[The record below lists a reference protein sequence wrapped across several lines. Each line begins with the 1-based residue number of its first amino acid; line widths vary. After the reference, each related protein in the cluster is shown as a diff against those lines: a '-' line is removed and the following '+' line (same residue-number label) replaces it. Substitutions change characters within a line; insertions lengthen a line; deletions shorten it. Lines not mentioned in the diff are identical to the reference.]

1 MDDMF
6 LKSFLTMEKIQ
17 VEKLSLLELREVAML
32 ATEINTRILPHMAED
47 ELSRFTAVLRD
58 GMLRSSSTVTDR

>member
-1 MDDMF
+1 
-6 LKSFLTMEKIQ
+6 MEKIQ
-17 VEKLSLLELREVAML
+17 VEKLSLPELREVAML

-58 GMLRSSSTVTDR
+58 GMLRISRAHSSRGIPLAILAL